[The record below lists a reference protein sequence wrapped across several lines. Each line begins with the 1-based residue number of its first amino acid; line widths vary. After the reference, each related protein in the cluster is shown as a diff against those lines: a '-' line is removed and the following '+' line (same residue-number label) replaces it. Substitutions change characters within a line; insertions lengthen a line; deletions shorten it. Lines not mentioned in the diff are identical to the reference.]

1 MFSHNIVDY
10 FKTQFSYFIFYK
22 LLMPFFFYEKPN
34 NRRSPTIREM
44 ERKRNKNG
52 KSKLVT
58 SMGQHGRN
66 SNQQAHWKNKRQR

>member
-1 MFSHNIVDY
+1 
-10 FKTQFSYFIFYK
+10 
-22 LLMPFFFYEKPN
+22 
-34 NRRSPTIREM
+34 M

-52 KSKLVT
+52 KNKLVT